1 MGVRMLQ
8 EMLRNIFEFTAN
20 LYAPMNIF
28 RISCDFVRIIEGG
41 AEWAERA

>member
-1 MGVRMLQ
+1 MGVQTLQ
-8 EMLRNIFEFTAN
+8 GMLRNIFEFTVI
-20 LYAPMNIF
+20 LHTPPIIF